1 LDEESPL
8 FAEGVAFE
16 VAVGVAAGAAGS
28 GSPWIHHF
36 FSPLMSVQIK
46 VFCVISLT
54 AVKPTSEFGQ
64 VRPGAAT
71 PCGYPSSGFAP
82 LTGEI
87 NARVKAETRA
97 SGSNDLF
104 PSLII

>member
-64 VRPGAAT
+64 VLPGAAT
-71 PCGYPSSGFAP
+71 PCGYPSSGLAA
-82 LTGEI
+82 LAGEVRA
-87 NARVKAETRA
+87 NVKDETKR
-97 SGSNDLF
+97 SESHDLRF
-104 PSLII
+104 ELIA

>member
-1 LDEESPL
+1 MDEESPL

-16 VAVGVAAGAAGS
+16 VAVGVAAGS

-64 VRPGAAT
+64 VLPGAAT
-71 PCGYPSSGFAP
+71 PCGYPSSGFAA
-82 LTGEI
+82 LAGEVRA
-87 NARVKAETRA
+87 NVKDETKR
-97 SGSNDLF
+97 SESHDLRF
-104 PSLII
+104 ELIA